1 MLQVILWLSAGVDKT
16 ISQCDLLIEVAVIA
30 LVALRVRVCFHY
42 VCFICGLFLARQ
54 REGGKE
60 SLESR
65 ANLCGFKH
73 FSACNL
79 GLVCLIVIGLVR
91 HRVSRVGQ
99 VKFQLC

>member
-1 MLQVILWLSAGVDKT
+1 MFVLYVD
-16 ISQCDLLIEVAVIA
+16 
-30 LVALRVRVCFHY
+30 CFLH
-42 VCFICGLFLARQ
+42 AREK
-54 REGGKE
+54 EGRA

-91 HRVSRVGQ
+91 HRVSHVGQ